1 MHRNALTGETII
13 SGIGALQLEMICDR
27 IVREYKI
34 PLDVGGFRVI
44 RLETI
49 RKLAEGEG
57 KFIRQVGGRGQY
69 AHVKMR
75 LEPRESGS
83 GYEFVDE
90 IRGGVVPKEFV
101 EPINLGIQES
111 MKGGIL
117 AGHEMV
123 DLRAVLYDGSY
134 HDVDSSEIAFK
145 IAGSMA
151 FKEAARKAGP
161 VILEP
166 VMSVEVVT
174 SEEFAGAIL
183 GDLSSRRGRIEG
195 MERRADR
202 QVIRA
207 TVPLAAMIGYAQ
219 HIGSITQGRVEYSMN
234 FSRYEEVPRGG
245 ESGGDEAGVTANR
258 PKRPKAGSGFAAA
271 QWDDES

>member
-1 MHRNALTGETII
+1 MSKLPNQRRVISVIVHPQSDGDHQRLQRALNDLEREDPTIGIAPERTDGETII
-13 SGIGALQLEMICDR
+13 SGIGALQLEIICDR

-34 PLDVGGFRVI
+34 PLDVGEFRVI
-44 RLETI
+44 PLETI

-101 EPINLGIQES
+101 EPINLGIQEG

-123 DLRAVLYDGSY
+123 DLRAVLYDGSN
-134 HDVDSSEIAFK
+134 HDVDSSEIAFQ

-151 FKEAARKAGP
+151 SKR
-161 VILEP
+161 
-166 VMSVEVVT
+166 
-174 SEEFAGAIL
+174 
-183 GDLSSRRGRIEG
+183 
-195 MERRADR
+195 RRARPDR
-202 QVIRA
+202 
-207 TVPLAAMIGYAQ
+207 
-219 HIGSITQGRVEYSMN
+219 S
-234 FSRYEEVPRGG
+234 FSVRSCRSRWSRPRNLQ
-245 ESGGDEAGVTANR
+245 AR
-258 PKRPKAGSGFAAA
+258 F
-271 QWDDES
+271 